1 MKRESKI
8 VLRLQRRTL
17 PAPVTNAPHTAVW
30 WTRDECAA
38 AFRISPRTLDEWRER
53 GLPTIVIERTVRF
66 DPVVVAKWAA
76 AHTVVAEPTPLRRV
90 G

>member
-17 PAPVTNAPHTAVW
+17 PAPIANVPTYEW

-66 DPVVVAKWAA
+66 DPVVVACWAA